1 MFKSTKT
8 ALKLGSENVWIY
20 CVTHFDLHFD
30 PYMSYINKSYIN
42 NFILHIPLL
51 YRIQKDKHS
60 TVWQDHRGNSKPV
73 LVLKLPSQTMPS
85 TSLAVR
91 RECHQMT

>member
-30 PYMSYINKSYIN
+30 PYMSYINKNYIN
-42 NFILHIPLL
+42 NSILHIPL
-51 YRIQKDKHS
+51 YRIQKNKHP
-60 TVWQDHRGNSKPV
+60 TVWQDHLGNSKHA
-73 LVLKLPSQTMPS
+73 LVLKLPSQTIPS
-85 TSLAVR
+85 KSLAVR
-91 RECHQMT
+91 HERHQMT